1 MTTFRQL
8 LEQFDESAKTL
19 TAKGRRFEDF
29 CEAFFKLGQAAGYD
43 FDEVWSWPDWPGREG
58 RGDTGIDLVARE
70 RGSGDLVAVQCKFYS
85 PQATLSWA
93 NASTFVGMLGEPQ
106 FSSGLIVS
114 TAGSE
119 SANLHS
125 NIQRNAKPIRVWRV
139 EDFEDSAVDWNLF
152 RIDRPA
158 QLALREPKHLYP
170 HQKKAIA
177 DVTNG
182 FANHPRGQMIMACG
196 SGKTM
201 TALTIAEQLAGAGGS
216 VLFLVPSINLLSQS
230 VKAWAGDATVRLA
243 SFAVCSDVHAGR
255 RGRDEDMSPNDLA
268 FPASTDAS
276 ALLQRV
282 RERAGPEAM
291 TVVFSTYQSL
301 DVITAA
307 QEQGLADFDLV
318 ICDEAHRTTGAFK
331 DAGDQS
337 AFVKVHDDA
346 YVRARR
352 RLYMTATP
360 RVYGDQTKAKAA
372 EHDVVLASM
381 DDEATYGPVF
391 HELGFGAAVAQNL
404 LADYRVIILAV
415 NEDAVSGAFQRQF
428 VNNDSGL
435 ALNDAARIVGCW
447 HALSKRGPQFAGD
460 QVAMRRA
467 VAFSSTI
474 EASKTFAKVFPQI
487 ANAALEVRRDANAV
501 RIEADHVD
509 GTNNVKVR
517 SEALAW
523 LEEPPGQ
530 GVCRVLSN
538 AKCLT
543 EGVDVPALDAVLF
556 LQPRRSIVDV
566 VQAVG
571 RVMRR
576 APGKD
581 YGYVVL
587 PVAVPS
593 GVSPEVALRDNKA
606 YQVVW
611 QVLQALRSHDERLAA
626 EINKI
631 DINGASQMVQV
642 IGVGLAGGD
651 DPADPGIGT
660 EGVPLATTQLSLP
673 DLGEWRDALYARI
686 VERVG
691 DRRYMEHWA
700 DDISRIA
707 SAQQARIRG
716 LLDHPDQNPRAVA
729 RFGEFLAALQR
740 NLNDGVTRDDAIAM
754 LSQHL
759 ITRPVFEALFGDGQF
774 SGQNPVSRVMQGM
787 LDELD
792 VGGLDAETATL
803 EGFYE
808 HIRTLIGGIDTAE
821 GRQQV
826 ITGLYGQFFKKALPD
841 AVEALGIVYTPIEIV
856 DFINRSVNDL
866 LTLHFDGAT
875 LSDEGVHVLDPFAG
889 AGTFLARLFETGLIT
904 PEALER
910 KYLSELH
917 ANEIML
923 LAYYIAAMN
932 IETAYQSQ
940 RPAGPY
946 RPFEGIVLADTFQM
960 SEAGDPMDT
969 VFFPRNNDRADR
981 QKGLDIRVLIG
992 NPPYSIG
999 QHSQNDDNANMS
1011 YPTLDESIRGTYAA
1025 RSSATNKKSMY
1036 DSYVRAIR
1044 WASNRLAQSPAGG
1057 VIGFVTNGGWL
1068 DSNTA
1073 AGIRDTLTREFHHIY
1088 VYNLRGNQR
1097 TSGEQ
1102 SRREGGKVFDSGS
1115 RATVAIM
1122 LLVKQPGQVH
1132 VDGGTISYHDIGD
1145 YLSRDEKLAAV
1156 AAASIRDLP
1165 WQHITPNEHHDWLN
1179 QRDHRYDLLIPLAGE
1194 PGAIFQTVSFGLV
1207 TNRDAWVYNSSE
1219 PALRHNVGDM
1229 IAFYNEQVQAF
1240 AAAAQGNGS
1249 RKKRAADAEA
1259 FADKDPTRV
1268 SWNHDDYNRMANGQ
1282 LYELRDEVVRR
1293 SLYRPFFKQSVAFD
1307 RTLNWS
1313 TYRLPSL
1320 YPTPDSENVGICIV
1334 GNGSKSPFGV
1344 TATDLIPC
1352 LHLIGS
1358 DVTGYYARWRYE
1370 NGPATPT
1377 LPGMPSS
1384 GRASNLNPQALAR
1397 FRATLGDDLSDDDVF
1412 FYVYGILHA
1421 PEFRSTFEFSL
1432 KKEKPRVP
1440 LVASRAIFDALATA
1454 GRELCDLHVGYETV
1468 EPYPLTE
1475 EWTAGPGP
1483 ETNPDLLLVGDRKMS
1498 YAKASVPGTGHGKR
1512 DLDRSRLRYS
1522 DYLTL
1527 SGIPPEAHD
1536 YVLGTRSGIDW
1547 IIDRYYIKTDKAS
1560 GIVNDPNQWGLER
1573 GEPRY
1578 IVDLIKRV
1586 VTVSVRTVE
1595 IVAGLP
1601 SLEETIARLGDDG
1614 IGARDD
1620 PSQPPP
1626 NDPIS

>member
-8 LEQFDESAKTL
+8 LQQFDESAKTR
-19 TAKGRRFEDF
+19 TAKGDRFEDF

-43 FDEVWSWPDWPGREG
+43 FDEVLPWDDWPSRAGL
-58 RGDTGIDLVARE
+58 GDTGIDLVARE
-70 RGSGDLVAVQCKFYS
+70 RGSGDLVAIQCKFYS
-85 PQATLSWA
+85 PQATLSWSS
-93 NASTFVGMLGEPQ
+93 ASTFVGMLGQPE
-106 FSSGLIVS
+106 FASGLLVS
-114 TAGSE
+114 TAGAE
-119 SANLHS
+119 SANLHA

-139 EDFEDSAVDWNLF
+139 EDFEDSAVDWDQF
-152 RIDRPA
+152 RIDRPT
-158 QLALREPKHLYP
+158 QLALRDPKQLRP
-170 HQKKAIA
+170 HQEQAIA
-177 DVTNG
+177 DVSHEFET
-182 FANHPRGQMIMACG
+182 HSRGQLIMACG
-196 SGKTM
+196 TGKTF
-201 TALTIAEQLAGAGGS
+201 TSLQLAERLVGVGGS
-216 VLFLVPSINLLSQS
+216 VLFLVPSINLLSQA
-230 VKAWAGDATVRLA
+230 VKAWAGDATAPLA
-243 SFAVCSDVHAGR
+243 SFAVCSDIHAGR
-255 RGRDEDMSPNDLA
+255 RGKDEDMSPNDLA
-268 FPASTDAS
+268 FPASTDAG
-276 ALLQRV
+276 ALLQRI
-282 RERAGPEAM
+282 RERSGTGAM
-291 TVVFSTYQSL
+291 TVVFSTYQSI
-301 DVITAA
+301 DVITEA
-307 QEQGLADFDLV
+307 QRQGLADFDLV
-318 ICDEAHRTTGAFK
+318 ICDEAHRTTGAFN
-331 DAGDQS
+331 DAGGQS
-337 AFVKVHDDA
+337 TFTRVHDDA

-391 HELGFGAAVAQNL
+391 HELGFGDAVAQHL
-404 LADYRVIILAV
+404 LTDYRVIILAV

-428 VNNDSGL
+428 VNDDTGL

-460 QVAMRRA
+460 SVAMRRA
-467 VAFSSTI
+467 VAFSTTI
-474 EASKTFAKVFPQI
+474 KASKAFAETFPQI
-487 ANAALEVRRDANAV
+487 ANEALEVRRDANAV
-501 RIEADHVD
+501 RIEAAHVD

-517 SEALAW
+517 SEAIAW

-571 RVMRR
+571 RVMRL

-593 GVSPEVALRDNKA
+593 GVAPEAALRDNKA

-631 DINGASQMVQV
+631 DINGTSQMVQV

-651 DPADPGIGT
+651 DPANPGVTT
-660 EGVPLATTQLSLP
+660 ESVELAATQLSLP

-700 DDISRIA
+700 EDISRIA
-707 SAQQARIRG
+707 SAQQARIRA
-716 LLDHPDQNPRAVA
+716 LLDDPSQNPQAVA
-729 RFGEFLAALQR
+729 RFGEFLTALQH

-774 SGQNPVSRVMQGM
+774 SGQNPVSLVMQAM

-792 VGGLDAETATL
+792 AGGLGAETATL

-808 HIRTLIGGIDTAE
+808 HIRTLVGGIDTAE
-821 GRQQV
+821 GRQRV

-841 AVEALGIVYTPIEIV
+841 AVEALGIVYTPIAIV

-866 LTLHFDGAT
+866 LALHFGGAT
-875 LSDEGVHVLDPFAG
+875 LSDEGVHVLDAFAG
-889 AGTFLARLFETGLIT
+889 AGTFIARLIETNLIT

-910 KYLSELH
+910 KYMTELH

-940 RPAGPY
+940 RPDGPY

-960 SEAGDPMDT
+960 SEAGDPMDS

-981 QKGLDIRVLIG
+981 QKGLDIRVVVA
-992 NPPYSIG
+992 NPPYSSG
-999 QHSQNDDNANMS
+999 QNAQNDNNANMS
-1011 YPTLDESIRGTYAA
+1011 YPTLDASIRNTYAA
-1025 RSSATNKKSMY
+1025 RSSATLKNSLY

-1044 WASNRLAQSPAGG
+1044 WASNRLGESPDGG
-1057 VIGFVTNGGWL
+1057 VIGFVTNGGWI
-1068 DSNTA
+1068 DGNAA
-1073 AGIRDTLTREFHHIY
+1073 AGIRDSLTREFHHIY
-1088 VYNLRGNQR
+1088 VYNLRGNAR

-1102 SRREGGKVFDSGS
+1102 RQREAGTVFDSGS

-1122 LLVKQPGQVH
+1122 LLVKQPGSVPA
-1132 VDGGTISYHDIGD
+1132 GGGAISYHDIGD
-1145 YLSRDEKLAAV
+1145 YLSREEKLAEV
-1156 AAASIRDLP
+1156 AAASVADLP
-1165 WQHITPNEHHDWLN
+1165 WQRITPNDHHDWLN
-1179 QRDHRYDLLIPLAGE
+1179 QRDRRYDRLVPLAGE
-1194 PGAIFQTVSFGLV
+1194 SGAIFHTASRGLA
-1207 TNRDAWVYNSSE
+1207 TSRDAWVYNSSE
-1219 PALRHNVGDM
+1219 TALHRNVQGM
-1229 IAFYNEQVQAF
+1229 IGFYNDQLAAFVAAPLGQAQTKSQR
-1240 AAAAQGNGS
+1240 ADVAGS
-1249 RKKRAADAEA
+1249 LV
-1259 FADKDPTRV
+1259 DKDPTRF
-1268 SWNHDDYNRMANGQ
+1268 SWDVGDYQRMASGQ
-1282 LYELRDEVVRR
+1282 RYALREDMFRA
-1293 SLYRPFFKQSVAFD
+1293 SLYRPFYKQVVSFD
-1307 RTLNWS
+1307 RTLNQR
-1313 TYRLPSL
+1313 TYRIPRL
-1320 YPTPDSENVGICIV
+1320 YPARESANVGIAIV
-1334 GNGSKSPFGV
+1334 EAGSKSPFGV
-1344 TATDLIPC
+1344 TATDTIPC

-1358 DVTGYYARWRYE
+1358 DVTSYYARWRYE
-1370 NGPATPT
+1370 DTPVAPT
-1377 LPGMPSS
+1377 LPGTPPF
-1384 GRASNLNPQALAR
+1384 GRVSNLNLEAVAR
-1397 FRATLGDDLSDDDVF
+1397 FRTALGDDLTDDDVF
-1412 FYVYGILHA
+1412 YYIYGILHA
-1421 PEFRSTFEFSL
+1421 SAFRSTFASSL

-1440 LVASRAIFDALATA
+1440 LVESRALFNAFAAA
-1454 GRELCDLHVGYETV
+1454 GRDLCDLHIGYETV

-1475 EWTAGPGP
+1475 EWVAGANP
-1483 ETNPDLLLVGDRKMS
+1483 ETNPALLLVGASRMS
-1498 YAKASVPGTGHGKR
+1498 YARASVPGTGHGKR
-1512 DLDRSRLRYS
+1512 DLDRSRLRYN

-1527 SGIPPEAHD
+1527 SGIPPEAHE

-1547 IIDRYYIKTDKAS
+1547 IIDRYYIKTDKDS

-1573 GEPRY
+1573 DEPRY

-1595 IVAGLP
+1595 VVAGLP
-1601 SLEETIARLGDDG
+1601 SLEETIARLPVD
-1614 IGARDD
+1614 A
-1620 PSQPPP
+1620 
-1626 NDPIS
+1626 